1 MRVQSLQTINTNHI
15 WKDAITQYLHKYFT
29 GDNYHRTTPLFE
41 SKSLIALN
49 SSSASNKYII
59 TYDISIISEAIVQSL
74 KEVK

>member
-49 SSSASNKYII
+49 SSSASNKYI
-59 TYDISIISEAIVQSL
+59 TYDISMISEAIVQSFKKL
-74 KEVK
+74 I